1 MHLEKIFP
9 KLKASSPLLLAF
21 CVYFSVS
28 AQENES
34 IKNLNSPYDEQHA
47 VLSPS
52 GELFF
57 SIGYHPEN
65 TGGPADFG
73 DIYMSAKDSKGN
85 WSKATR
91 VPGLSTAGNDVVVG
105 FPDPVTVFVYHSGSG
120 KPQGIH
126 QYAKFGSDWN
136 YVRPLLM
143 GSFRNNSSHFSA
155 RLSGD
160 SIIIMSMNS
169 FGSFGN
175 EDIYISFKQSEG
187 IWSSPENL
195 GPTINTFAQEQT
207 PFLSNDQ
214 QTLYFSTNANANGKG
229 KNIFY
234 AQRLNDSWKDWT
246 SPRLLENVNSSGSD
260 LGYAQL
266 FPEENL
272 ALLTSTKNSDGFADF
287 FQVKFEEAESL
298 IIEEVAVVEEAKV
311 EIEEKIQETQ
321 LQVNLDSVTNKAVI
335 NPPVINPPVIVQD
348 TVIKEIVVENKAVE
362 LVKSEAVQKA
372 VPANVEEPMVQPLL
386 AEEDIIAINDV
397 KVLEVQTQI
406 PVGYQLTLANEK
418 GVTKQVRDD
427 ESLQDAFRQVRWS
440 SILVSAQGYLPTS
453 LTVAEWNSLENNI
466 LYLVPAKSGAS
477 LVLNNIQF
485 VRGTSDFEDAISI
498 QVLDQLVAFMESNP
512 EIKIRLEGHTDNA
525 GDPVLNKELSLKR
538 ASKIRAYLTLKGIN
552 FERIRISGWG
562 GTRPVGD
569 NNTED
574 GRELNRRVEMY
585 IER

>member
-9 KLKASSPLLLAF
+9 KIKASSLILLAF
-21 CVYFSVS
+21 CVYFPVL

-47 VLSPS
+47 VLSLS

-57 SIGYHPEN
+57 TVGFHPEN

-73 DIYMSAKDSKGN
+73 DIFMSTKDTKGN

-91 VPGLSTAGNDVVVG
+91 VPSLSTAGNDVVVG

-136 YVRPLLM
+136 YVRPLQM

-155 RLSGD
+155 RLAGD
-160 SIIIMSMNS
+160 NIIVMSMNS
-169 FGSFGN
+169 FGSYGN

-207 PFLSNDQ
+207 PFLSNDLK
-214 QTLYFSTNANANGKG
+214 TLYFSTNSNANGKG
-229 KNIFY
+229 KNIHY
-234 AQRLNDSWKDWT
+234 AQRMNDSWKDWS
-246 SPRLLENVNSSGSD
+246 SPQLLENVNSSGSD

-266 FPEENL
+266 FPETKM

-287 FQVKFEEAESL
+287 FQVRFEVVEPLLIEEEEIKEEEVVEEEEV
-298 IIEEVAVVEEAKV
+298 IIEEKVVESQVQVKADTVMTKT
-311 EIEEKIQETQ
+311 EITPPLTNQDT
-321 LQVNLDSVTNKAVI
+321 VT
-335 NPPVINPPVIVQD
+335 QD
-348 TVIKEIVVENKAVE
+348 TVIVQKAVE
-362 LVKSEAVQKA
+362 LVKIEEEQKIEPEK
-372 VPANVEEPMVQPLL
+372 VKEEVILPLL
-386 AEEDIIAINDV
+386 TEDEVIAINDV
-397 KVLEVQTQI
+397 RILEIQTQK
-406 PVGYQLTLANEK
+406 PVDYQLTLANEK
-418 GVTKQVRDD
+418 GITRQVRDY
-427 ESLQDAFRQVRWS
+427 ESLQHAFREVKWN

-453 LTVAEWNSLENNI
+453 LSVAEWNNLENNT
-466 LYLVPAKSGAS
+466 LYLIPALSGAS
-477 LVLNNIQF
+477 LVLKNIQF
-485 VRGTSDFEDAISI
+485 IRGTSDFEDAISI
-498 QVLDQLVAFMESNP
+498 QVLDQLVAFMESNK

-538 ASKIRAYLTLKGIN
+538 ASKIRAYLTLKGIG

-562 GTRPVGD
+562 GTRPIGD
-569 NNTED
+569 NNTEE
-574 GRELNRRVEMY
+574 GREMNRRVEMY

>member
-9 KLKASSPLLLAF
+9 KIKASSSLLLAF

-73 DIYMSAKDSKGN
+73 DVYMSSKNAKGN
-85 WSKATR
+85 WTKATR

-105 FPDPVTVFVYHSGSG
+105 FPDPVTIYVYHSGSG

-136 YVRPLLM
+136 YVRPLQM

-160 SIIIMSMNS
+160 SIIIMSMNTY
-169 FGSFGN
+169 GSYGN
-175 EDIYISFKQSEG
+175 EDLYISFKQSEG

-195 GPTINTFAQEQT
+195 GPTINSFAQEQT
-207 PFLSNDQ
+207 PFLSKDQ

-229 KNIFY
+229 KNIHY

-246 SPRLLENVNSSGSD
+246 SPQLLENVNSNGSD
-260 LGYAQL
+260 SGYAPL
-266 FPEENL
+266 FPENNL

-287 FQVKFEEAESL
+287 FQVRFEEVEP
-298 IIEEVAVVEEAKV
+298 IVIEEEVIEEVAVIAEEKV
-311 EIEEKIQETQ
+311 EIEEKVQEV
-321 LQVNLDSVTNKAVI
+321 QVQVKPDSVINKIVI
-335 NPPVINPPVIVQD
+335 NPPVIIQD
-348 TVIKEIVVENKAVE
+348 TVIKETVAEYKAVE
-362 LVKSEAVQKA
+362 MVKIEEVQKA
-372 VPANVEEPMVQPLL
+372 EPAKVEEPIVLPIL
-386 AEEDIIAINDV
+386 AEEDIIVINDV
-397 KVLEVQTQI
+397 KVLEIQTQT
-406 PVGYQLTLANEK
+406 PVDYQLTLANEK
-418 GVTKQVRDD
+418 GITKQLGDY
-427 ESLQDAFRQVRWS
+427 ESLQDAFKQVKWT

-453 LTVAEWNSLENNI
+453 LSVAEWNNLENNT
-466 LYLVPAKSGAS
+466 LYLIPAKSGAS

-498 QVLDQLVAFMESNP
+498 QVLDQLVAFMQGNR

-538 ASKIRAYLTLKGIN
+538 ASKIRAYLTLKGID

-569 NNTED
+569 NNTEE